1 MSSTCAIH
9 TARPATHRCDGC
21 RRLLCQGC
29 VKPSH
34 RLLLCAACGE
44 MAVPLSGAAPRTST
58 ELRRTSARNAS
69 YSLGQ
74 AFLYPFRGTGAMVF
88 WVYFVLLVVFD
99 VLPTLVPT
107 LGCAFFIPSIV
118 VALLVPRLLFTIVRT
133 TAEGEDELPDWP
145 DFDFWERLGDAF
157 WMLVIVAVSVIPG
170 VVILE
175 LSGCDM
181 LTLVGAGDGRSCWPP
196 LVLAFLV
203 GVAIWLPTLGS
214 FAVFE
219 SFWLVPR
226 IDLHLRAH
234 LTGIA
239 ESLVITILLATLLV
253 TSWGLRFALTFAV
266 PYLGAVLA
274 VFVGI
279 YALFTGA
286 HLVGVYFRRHYDAL
300 ERLYVG

>member
-9 TARPATHRCDGC
+9 TARPASHRCDGC

-58 ELRRTSARNAS
+58 ELRRSSARNAS

-88 WVYFVLLVVFD
+88 WVYFVLLVIFD

-107 LGCAFFIPSIV
+107 LGCAFLIPSLV

-133 TAEGEDELPDWP
+133 TAEGDDELPDWP

-157 WMLVIVAVSVIPG
+157 WMLVIVVVSVIPG

-239 ESLVITILLATLLV
+239 ESLVITVLLATLLV
-253 TSWGLRFALTFAV
+253 TSWGLRFALTFGV
-266 PYLGAVLA
+266 PYVGAVLA